1 MAGSSP
7 AMTAAAD
14 VMMADVGIGDSPS
27 PCGRGAGGGGAQ
39 PWR

>member
-14 VMMADVGIGDSPS
+14 VTMADVGIGDSPS
-27 PCGRGAGGGGAQ
+27 PSGRGLGEGECS
-39 PWR
+39 